1 VAALASYIA
10 PHGAKV
16 WYYGAREPYCFVYL
30 VDPRR
35 SPHNVMLSSPLH
47 VAAGTTCLY
56 LLNQVRSFVAKTPTR
71 KKRKKRGG
79 GKRDGKT
86 EQVGRWL
93 RRPAPRRFQR
103 IKRGPHAQNQRAA
116 LQQSLN
122 EWTPS
127 NSKKINIQ
135 TCHETNGLLTKET
148 GGVFLERGTQKVF
161 LERGTQKGVLISDSY
176 QGKQLT
182 VQGKDTLTHND
193 AKKIKLH

>member
-71 KKRKKRGG
+71 KKRKKKVEEREIGRQSKLVAGFVDRLHAGSNASRGG
-79 GKRDGKT
+79 RMHRTSG
-86 EQVGRWL
+86 QHYNSHL
-93 RRPAPRRFQR
+93 MN
-103 IKRGPHAQNQRAA
+103 GPHPIQ
-116 LQQSLN
+116 
-122 EWTPS
+122 
-127 NSKKINIQ
+127 KK
-135 TCHETNGLLTKET
+135 
-148 GGVFLERGTQKVF
+148 
-161 LERGTQKGVLISDSY
+161 LIS
-176 QGKQLT
+176 KHARRLM
-182 VQGKDTLTHND
+182 VC
-193 AKKIKLH
+193 

>member
-35 SPHNVMLSSPLH
+35 SPHNVMFVISS
-47 VAAGTTCLY
+47 ARCCWYY
-56 LLNQVRSFVAKTPTR
+56 LFVLTEPGEVFCSQDTDTQE
-71 KKRKKRGG
+71 KKKKGG
-79 GKRDGKT
+79 GKRDRKT

-135 TCHETNGLLTKET
+135 TCQETNGLLTKET
-148 GGVFLERGTQKVF
+148 GGVFRHP
-161 LERGTQKGVLISDSY
+161 KGC
-176 QGKQLT
+176 
-182 VQGKDTLTHND
+182 TH
-193 AKKIKLH
+193 I